1 MPSAEHSMVHP
12 AFSGLKPAHR
22 FTKCATSV
30 VSFHFHHIVR
40 QVFQKKFVFLPQ
52 IEYTYFV
59 PLARACIVVFNRG
72 RASAKGEPRHT
83 TTA

>member
-1 MPSAEHSMVHP
+1 MPSAEHSMAHP

-22 FTKCATSV
+22 FTKCATLV

-52 IEYTYFV
+52 TEYTHPH
-59 PLARACIVVFNRG
+59 PLQAAL
-72 RASAKGEPRHT
+72 A
-83 TTA
+83 